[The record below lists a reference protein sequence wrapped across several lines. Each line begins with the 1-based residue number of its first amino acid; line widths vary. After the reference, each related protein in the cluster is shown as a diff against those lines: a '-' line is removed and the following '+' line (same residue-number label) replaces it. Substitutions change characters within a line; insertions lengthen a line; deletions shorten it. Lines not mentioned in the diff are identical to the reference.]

1 MSLDDDFLNAGSL
14 PDVTVD
20 TEGALER
27 THRRGIRRRR
37 QRRAAVAS
45 LGAVLVAVM
54 GTVASLRFIDDG
66 RENITTG
73 LGDRSPTTQQP
84 RTTSSTT
91 SSSSTTTTTSG
102 STTTTSSSTPTS
114 ATATSVDP
122 VPSSECT
129 REAVAVSLGYR
140 LDEVLS
146 DPVCHD
152 GWGWVDACPA
162 SERDPEVGCEHAGK
176 IIRIEGERWI
186 FVAALL
192 QDCAESFTA
201 HGAPLDVAEKFYPRC
216 F

>member
-1 MSLDDDFLNAGSL
+1 MSLDDDFLTAGSL

-45 LGAVLVAVM
+45 LGAVLVAVT
-54 GTVASLRFIDDG
+54 GTVAGLRFIDDG
-66 RENITTG
+66 TESTRTGPGDASTTTEE
-73 LGDRSPTTQQP
+73 PV
-84 RTTSSTT
+84 TTSSTT
-91 SSSSTTTTTSG
+91 TSSTTTTSSPASSSTTTTS
-102 STTTTSSSTPTS
+102 STTTS
-114 ATATSVDP
+114 AGPA
-122 VPSSECT
+122 PSSGCT
-129 REAVAVSLGYR
+129 REAVAASLGYR

-152 GWGWVDACPA
+152 GWGWVNACPA

-201 HGAPLDVAEKFYPRC
+201 YGAPPDVAERFYPRC

>member
-1 MSLDDDFLNAGSL
+1 MSLDDDFLTAGSL

-45 LGAVLVAVM
+45 LGAVLVAIT

-73 LGDRSPTTQQP
+73 PGDPSTTTQQP
-84 RTTSSTT
+84 GTTSSTT
-91 SSSSTTTTTSG
+91 TNSATSNTASSSSTTTS
-102 STTTTSSSTPTS
+102 STTM
-114 ATATSVDP
+114 SVEP

-129 REAVAVSLGYR
+129 REAVAASLGYR

-146 DPVCHD
+146 DPVCQG

-176 IIRIEGERWI
+176 IIRIEGERWV

-201 HGAPLDVAEKFYPRC
+201 YGAPPDVAERFYPRC